1 MKNSTK
7 YHWLA
12 AFWFGGGGFDGYKR
26 AADAALFYSYI
37 LVAIR
42 IPLTVTFTLSSSSS

>member
-1 MKNSTK
+1 MSSRPMSFRPLQQMRAL
-7 YHWLA
+7 HRI
-12 AFWFGGGGFDGYKR
+12 KR

-42 IPLTVTFTLSSSSS
+42 IPLTVTFKLSSSSS